1 MGAAFR
7 LNAIIVG
14 MTQSRALPDLTGQTL
29 GTVTLLQKIGEGSM
43 GVVYRAFQNT
53 LSRPVAVKVVFR
65 NKLNKLFTP
74 ERFRQEAEVVANLLH
89 SNIITIFEFG
99 EQPDFMYFVMQLVDG
114 ISLSQWLKQKKKHP
128 LPRKRL
134 PSLDD
139 MIHLAD
145 QVLEVLSFAHK
156 EGVVHRDIK
165 PENLLWIE
173 RNRKVMVADF
183 GLAAVYHT
191 IYDEEKA
198 FILGSPLY
206 VSPEQARGEAVD
218 GRADLFSFG
227 CVLLELTLGFLPV
240 KVERPERIFQTRAKE
255 SPDMFTG
262 MAHDHSPAVP
272 RIWSEFIAR
281 SLQAKREQRFT
292 GAEQMLAQLRNL
304 APGLRALEAAGALEP
319 PVFPPPYNGPT
330 LPGAN
335 FPGRPA
341 GTVPPGQPKKPGET
355 GPGPS
360 TGPAFTG
367 S

>member
-1 MGAAFR
+1 MPPP
-7 LNAIIVG
+7 
-14 MTQSRALPDLTGQTL
+14 SALPDLTGQNL

-43 GVVYRAFQNT
+43 GVVYRGFQNT

-65 NKLNKLFTP
+65 DRLNKLFTP

-89 SNIITIFEFG
+89 PNIITIFEYG
-99 EQPDFMYFVMQLVDG
+99 ERPEYLYFVMQLVEG
-114 ISLSQWLKQKKKHP
+114 VNLSAWLKQKKKHP
-128 LPRKRL
+128 LPKKRL

-139 MIHLAD
+139 IVRVAD
-145 QVLEVLSFAHK
+145 QVLEVLAFAHG

-173 RNRKVMVADF
+173 RTRKVMVADF

-191 IYDEEKA
+191 VYDEEKA

-206 VSPEQARGEAVD
+206 VSPEQARGDVVD

-262 MAHDHSPAVP
+262 MAHDHSPTVP
-272 RIWSEFIAR
+272 RAWSDFMAKA
-281 SLQAKREQRFT
+281 LLPKREHRYA
-292 GAEQMLAQLRNL
+292 GAAEMLEA
-304 APGLRALEAAGALEP
+304 LRAIAPALRSAERENP
-319 PVFPPPYNGPT
+319 
-330 LPGAN
+330 
-335 FPGRPA
+335 
-341 GTVPPGQPKKPGET
+341 
-355 GPGPS
+355 
-360 TGPAFTG
+360 
-367 S
+367 

>member
-1 MGAAFR
+1 MAQPR
-7 LNAIIVG
+7 
-14 MTQSRALPDLTGQTL
+14 TLPDLTGQTL

-43 GVVYRAFQNT
+43 GVVYRGFQNT

-65 NKLNKLFTP
+65 DRLNKLFTQ

-89 SNIITIFEFG
+89 PNIITIFEFG
-99 EQPDFMYFVMQLVDG
+99 EQSDFMYFIMQLVDG

-139 MIHLAD
+139 LIRLSE
-145 QVLEVLSFAHK
+145 QVLEVLEFAHQ

-173 RNRKVMVADF
+173 RSRKVMVADF

-191 IYDEEKA
+191 VYDEEKA

-206 VSPEQARGEAVD
+206 VSPEQARGEPVD

-255 SPDMFTG
+255 NPDMFTG
-262 MAHDHSPAVP
+262 MARDHSPTVP
-272 RIWSEFIAR
+272 TAWSDFISR
-281 SLQAKREQRFT
+281 SLFAKRENRYPTAGAMLASLRAIAPALRAQEAALA
-292 GAEQMLAQLRNL
+292 GAEAGAVQPPGIGVPGTGGALGAGGLPGTGV
-304 APGLRALEAAGALEP
+304 APGTAGAAE
-319 PVFPPPYNGPT
+319 
-330 LPGAN
+330 
-335 FPGRPA
+335 A
-341 GTVPPGQPKKPGET
+341 GTGT
-355 GPGPS
+355 
-360 TGPAFTG
+360 
-367 S
+367 